1 MAFSYFQQASRRRGK
16 TPGPAPVP
24 GAPAKAARKD
34 RRSRGVALIIAI
46 VSIALLTVVAS
57 EFAYNSRVD
66 LQLAAN
72 QRDEVRAYYMARS
85 GMSLGRLLLRFQ
97 KQVDQTPIPNPMA
110 MLSQLGIGGP
120 QPGAGG
126 TQAFQPQS
134 LNIQLWKLA
143 RVDCHMLKGLVKSD
157 AAQEED
163 DSGGGTRSRLENDP
177 VDVDPAF
184 QMDDGDE
191 SAGAATQM
199 AAQMQRRS
207 FGGFEGCF
215 LATISDEEEKL
226 NVMRLNTGGAEAQAT
241 AARMMDMLSDKRFE
255 FLWQQDDANHVRST
269 PQDTI
274 IALKDWADED
284 ATQSALN
291 PKDPTN
297 PFVAGFA
304 DEGSPYSRY
313 EPRYEVKNGRFDSLD
328 ELYRIHGVN
337 DRFMA
342 AFRDRLTV
350 YPDINSKPNIN
361 TDDPIMLG
369 LAIMSAADPN
379 RPDPRLTDPVFL
391 NELISRIRAAR
402 MFSFF
407 GMSVADF
414 VGVVEQ
420 AGIAVNPL
428 IKGNVAQNRYL
439 GDKSKTFT
447 IKSVGEAGSVQKTLT
462 AVIRLDDGLGK
473 LVYYR
478 EE

>member
-1 MAFSYFQQASRRRGK
+1 MGFSYFQQASRRRGK
-16 TPGPAPVP
+16 VPGPVP
-24 GAPAKAARKD
+24 QAEGLPSKAARKD

-57 EFAYNSRVD
+57 EFAYNTRVD

-110 MLSQLGIGGP
+110 MLSQLGMGGP

-157 AAQEED
+157 GAEGAEGAPVE
-163 DSGGGTRSRLENDP
+163 TDP
-177 VDVDPAF
+177 VEVDPAF
-184 QMDDGDE
+184 RMDDGDE

-199 AAQMQRRS
+199 AATMQRRS

-241 AARMMDMLSDKRFE
+241 AARMVDMFADKRFE
-255 FLWQQDDANHVRST
+255 FLWQQDDANRVRST
-269 PQDTI
+269 PQDTV
-274 IALKDWADED
+274 IAMKDWADED

-297 PFVAGFA
+297 PFQGGFA
-304 DEGSPYSRY
+304 DEGSAYSRY

-328 ELYRIHGVN
+328 ELYRLHGVN

-414 VGVVEQ
+414 LGVVEQ

>member
-1 MAFSYFQQASRRRGK
+1 MAFPYFQQASRRRGK
-16 TPGPAPVP
+16 ARTAVP
-24 GAPAKAARKD
+24 QAPARQRSPAERKH
-34 RRSRGVALIIAI
+34 RRSRGVALIIAL
-46 VSIALLTVVAS
+46 VSITLLTVVAT

-85 GMSLGRLLLRFQ
+85 GLSLGRLLLRFQ
-97 KQVDQTPIPNPMA
+97 KQVDQTPIPNPA
-110 MLSQLGIGGP
+110 SILGALGGLTGGGT
-120 QPGAGG
+120 PGANGAN
-126 TQAFQPQS
+126 AFQPQS
-134 LNIQLWKLA
+134 LNLQLWKLA

-157 AAQEED
+157 GAQGED
-163 DSGGGTRSRLENDP
+163 GRP
-177 VDVDPAF
+177 VETEPVAVDPNF
-184 QMDDGDE
+184 QMDGEDGE
-191 SAGAATQM
+191 NAGAATQL

-226 NVMRLNTGGAEAQAT
+226 NVMRLNTGGAESQAT
-241 AARMMDMLSDKRFE
+241 AARMLDMFADKRFE
-255 FLWQQDDANHVRST
+255 FLWQQDDANKVRST
-269 PQDTI
+269 PRDTI
-274 IALKDWADED
+274 LALKDWSDED
-284 ATQSALN
+284 TTQSTLN
-291 PKDPTN
+291 EKDPTN
-297 PFVAGFA
+297 PFVSGFA

-313 EPRYEVKNGRFDSLD
+313 EPRYDVKNARFDSLD
-328 ELYRIHGVN
+328 ELYRVHGVN

-350 YPDINSKPNIN
+350 YPDINSKPNVN

-407 GMSVADF
+407 GMSVSDF
-414 VGVVEQ
+414 VGVIEQ

-428 IKGNVAQNRYL
+428 IKGNVQQNRYL